1 MSIAWGLLWY
11 DGDPE
16 RPLEEKVR
24 RAAERYV
31 EKFGTAPDTCFV
43 HPSELNGSVMV
54 DECKVIAHQSV
65 LKNHLWIG
73 EGE

>member
-11 DGDPE
+11 DAEGT
-16 RPLEEKVR
+16 LEEKVC
-24 RAAERYV
+24 RAAERYT
-31 EKFGTAPDTCFV
+31 EKHGAIPDTCFV
-43 HPSELNGSVMV
+43 HPSELNGSVEV
-54 DECKVIAHQSV
+54 DDCKVIAHQSV